1 MVSECNRPRSSPV
14 WQRRVGSKRRSGAT
28 ATPRDT
34 TPPTAP
40 YIIYAS
46 GLRWT
51 GECLTLTVGVQR
63 STDDVTP
70 QSALMYEVF
79 ADGASLGSPTD
90 SGVYSAVWGVLH
102 FTSDSAPIT
111 AGTAALIWSKYPTL
125 TADDVVWRILS
136 TAHDVGKPGVDRETG
151 WGVID
156 PVAALATNV
165 PASPG
170 SAASARPGAAAT
182 CADPRMVPPACSKVS
197 IPPDSSSAAGP
208 AGMPAALITV
218 VAASV
223 ALALAG
229 GVGAALWYRRRRA
242 GAVRRGTGG

>member
-102 FTSDSAPIT
+102 FTKAGPNTVTVKAVDAAGNRSAPSN
-111 AGTAALIWSKYPTL
+111 A
-125 TADDVVWRILS
+125 DVV
-136 TAHDVGKPGVDRETG
+136 TAY
-151 WGVID
+151 
-156 PVAALATNV
+156 
-165 PASPG
+165 
-170 SAASARPGAAAT
+170 
-182 CADPRMVPPACSKVS
+182 AC
-197 IPPDSSSAAGP
+197 
-208 AGMPAALITV
+208 
-218 VAASV
+218 
-223 ALALAG
+223 
-229 GVGAALWYRRRRA
+229 
-242 GAVRRGTGG
+242 